1 MPDTG
6 ALVPAA
12 SLGRTMLAPGAVRDL
27 PAEHR
32 ERLAVVGALPL
43 LRHHDRAVH
52 EAFVDFFT
60 TRLANA
66 LTRRTYLQA
75 VGRFLTW
82 SESVGVHDLRAVTP
96 AILADYRDAL
106 LQDAGARSPE
116 SRRGSGTLETSTI
129 KKELAA
135 LSGLFKLLAER
146 GLVDYNPVAQI
157 RRPRLT
163 VEKGSTPVFPASVA
177 GQVFEHLE
185 SAAAEDLVA
194 KRDLA
199 ILATLFFTFLR
210 VAECSR
216 LNVEHYAHD
225 GRRSSLRVH
234 RKRGRVGSIPV
245 HHRLAECLDAW
256 LEEAGHGNTLSAPL
270 FLKFDLRRRLTSDR
284 LNSAGIYWVV
294 RRRFEAAGVRGRF
307 STHSFR
313 GAGITYFRERGGSL
327 EDARELAGHSD
338 LRTTAMYDR
347 SREKDLQSEV
357 ERMAW
362 PEPEEAESL

>member
-1 MPDTG
+1 MAETG
-6 ALVPAA
+6 VLVPTGGERAE
-12 SLGRTMLAPGAVRDL
+12 LAHRSVRDL

-32 ERLAVVGALPL
+32 ERLEVVSALPV
-43 LRHHDRAVH
+43 LRQHDRAVH
-52 EAFVDFFT
+52 QAFVDYFT
-60 TRLANA
+60 TRIANA
-66 LTRRTYLQA
+66 LTRRTYFQA
-75 VGRFLTW
+75 VNRFLGW
-82 SESVGVHDLRAVTP
+82 SERVGVLDLCAVTP
-96 AILADYRDAL
+96 GVLADYRDAL
-106 LQDAGARSPE
+106 LHDAGARSPE
-116 SRRGSGTLETSTI
+116 SRRGSGTLQVSTI

-135 LSGLFKLLAER
+135 VSGLFKLLAER
-146 GLVDYNPVAQI
+146 GLIDYNPVAQI

-185 SAAAEDLVA
+185 GAAEEDPVA

-216 LNVEHYAHD
+216 LNVEHYVHD

-256 LEEAGHGNTLSAPL
+256 LAEAGHGHQLSAPL
-270 FLKFDLRRRLTSDR
+270 FLKFDLRGRLTSDR

-294 RRRFEAAGVRGRF
+294 RRRFDAAGVRGRF

-362 PEPEEAESL
+362 PEAEPEDDL

>member
-1 MPDTG
+1 MPG
-6 ALVPAA
+6 PAALVPVA
-12 SLGRTMLAPGAVRDL
+12 GRERAELAPVPVRDL

-32 ERLAVVGALPL
+32 GRLETVAALPV
-43 LRHHDRAVH
+43 LRHHDRPVH
-52 EAFVDFFT
+52 EAFVEYFT
-60 TRLANA
+60 ARIANA

-82 SESVGVHDLRAVTP
+82 SERVGVQDLRAVTP
-96 AILADYRDAL
+96 AVLADYRDAL
-106 LQDAGARSPE
+106 LHDSGARSPE

-146 GLVDYNPVAQI
+146 GLVDYNPVTQI

-177 GQVFEHLE
+177 GQVFQHLE
-185 SAAAEDLVA
+185 AAAAEDLVA

-216 LNVEHYAHD
+216 LNVEHYVHD

-256 LEEAGHGNTLSAPL
+256 LEVAGHGNQLSAPL
-270 FLKFDLRRRLTSDR
+270 FLKFDLKARLTPER
-284 LNSAGIYWVV
+284 LNSAGIYWIV

-362 PEPEEAESL
+362 PEAEETVEI